1 MNGAYFLVR
10 FALLIVLVSESFFC
24 FANPRLLSDTLT
36 YSNSNL
42 FESDEILELTLSGQM
57 RKPLHDQSEKPNYYP
72 ITISYSQKGD
82 SLKTFPIE
90 IKARGN
96 FRRLIGNCTYAP
108 LMLKFGDQSA
118 TEASIF
124 EGQKE
129 LKLVMPCKGDEYVV
143 REWLVYKLYNLIT
156 PLSFKARL
164 VKVYLKEENRK
175 KENDPFYGILLENED
190 QMAARNGGSILKRNL
205 KPYRTQEKEF
215 ITMAVFE
222 YMIGN
227 TDWSVDYRQNIKLV
241 SEGNTKLPY
250 AVPYDFDHAGIVS
263 APYANPPQ
271 QLMLKSVRE
280 RRFRGY
286 CIQDSNKFKPVISKF
301 QELQKQI
308 FALYLESLLLDKKYI
323 QDTEAYL
330 SEFFATIGNEV
341 EWEREFSYPCDPNGT
356 GNVVIKGLKG
366 R

>member
-1 MNGAYFLVR
+1 MNNAYFLAR
-10 FALLIVLVSESFFC
+10 FALVIVLVVESFFC
-24 FANPRLLSDTLT
+24 FANPGLSSDTIT
-36 YSNSNL
+36 YLNSKL
-42 FESDEILELTLSGQM
+42 FESVEILELTLSGQM
-57 RKPLHDQSEKPNYYP
+57 QKPLHDQSEKPDYYP
-72 ITISYSQKGD
+72 ITLSYSQKGD
-82 SLKTFPIE
+82 SLKSFPIE
-90 IKARGN
+90 IKAREN

-108 LMLKFGDQSA
+108 LMLKFGVQSN

-129 LKLVMPCKGDEYVV
+129 LILVMPCQGDEYVI

-164 VKVYLKEENRK
+164 VKVYLKEENPK
-175 KENDPFYGILLENED
+175 KGTDPFFGNLLENEG

-205 KPYRTQEKEF
+205 KPYRTQEEEF

-241 SEGNTKLPY
+241 SKGNTKLPY
-250 AVPYDFDHAGIVS
+250 PVPYDFDHAGIVS

-271 QLMLKSVRE
+271 KLMLKSVRE

-286 CIQDSNKFKPVISKF
+286 CIVDSNKFKPVISKF

-308 FALYLESLLLDKKYI
+308 FALYVESLLVDKKYI
-323 QDTEAYL
+323 QDTDAYL
-330 SEFFATIGNEV
+330 SEFFATIGDEA
-341 EWEREFSYPCDPNGT
+341 EWQREFSYPCDPNGT
-356 GNVVIKGLKG
+356 GNVVIKGLKS